1 MDMTFAKKY
10 IKKEQLPPTATPPFV
25 DILNVSRS
33 FDCSATKN
41 PVFMRVCGHFY
52 FRPIPVISLCNKNSS
67 HACMGAIFCCTN
79 LMHSDES
86 PLGDDFRE
94 GNEPCKYGNL
104 KTWRELAHSYVFK
117 LADL

>member
-1 MDMTFAKKY
+1 MDITFAKKD

-33 FDCSATKN
+33 FVCSAITN

-52 FRPIPVISLCNKNSS
+52 FRPIPVISLKIKRHERLGSCLFYFQNV
-67 HACMGAIFCCTN
+67 GASRN
-79 LMHSDES
+79 PS
-86 PLGDDFRE
+86 GDDFRE

-104 KTWRELAHSYVFK
+104 KTWRELAHSHVFE